1 MRYILWI
8 NNKQYILI
16 ILKISSCIKKLCCKN
31 YCPFFFSVTIPSA
44 LTNVY
49 MLNFLVKLYQN
60 ILLWYPYF
68 VLIFWTF
75 IVNQSQTLSV
85 SDVISVWSALCV
97 MFYGV
102 KLASSSLHK
111 PLSHKTRINQL
122 TISCW
127 VAKVCLCSVRW
138 HCEIINSVYTFF
150 SCKQTIAACLDS
162 RQLMGV
168 NISCLQMCL

>member
-1 MRYILWI
+1 M
-8 NNKQYILI
+8 
-16 ILKISSCIKKLCCKN
+16 
-31 YCPFFFSVTIPSA
+31 IPSA
-44 LTNVY
+44 FTNVY
-49 MLNFLVKLYQN
+49 MLNFLVKFYQN

-168 NISCLQMCL
+168 NKLFADVPLRICHTSETFLLMIGWMNFEFYRRTQLE